1 MERYGNL
8 DGDSGV
14 VAYALLPDRI
24 RVKFRN
30 GAVYEYGPLRPG
42 RRKVDTMKRLARSG
56 RGLST
61 FISRHVRDDY
71 ERIVE

>member
-14 VAYALLPDRI
+14 VAYRLFPDRI
-24 RVKFRN
+24 WVKFR
-30 GAVYEYGPLRPG
+30 GGDIYEYGPLRPG
-42 RRKVDTMKRLARSG
+42 PRKVETMKRLARSG

-61 FISRHVRDDY
+61 FISRHVRENY